1 MSDNKSHSP
10 IGASSAARWF
20 ECPGSVALSR
30 QAPPQESS
38 KHAEQGTAAHTV
50 LEECFDTNNNPWQYE
65 GMEYEGGEL
74 DERDIQAV
82 VDAIDWLDEKVADI
96 RAKHGNVVILKEVGF
111 DLSVLHKDLWGTS
124 DIVIYTTDFSFLG
137 TYDYKHGSGVFV
149 NVKNNRQL
157 KYYSLGAINFTG
169 HKFVDTLG
177 WGHVFRE
184 MEMGILQPRC
194 DNMATE
200 AISADEMDA
209 FATEL
214 EMRALKTQDPD
225 AEYSAGDHCR
235 WCKAKPLCPQLY
247 GKTVELAQQDF
258 AVAKTLTLP
267 DKRQLSNAEIAN
279 IISFEPIITDWL
291 KSLKH
296 HAQSLLE
303 TGAEVPGFKLVKKK
317 ANRVWADKEVLE
329 TKLKWLGYND
339 FDIFEQKL
347 KSPAK
352 MEKEIPEIKT
362 DLKHLITKPE
372 TGNTIAPEADRRQAV
387 SPSAITDFQPI
398 SEGEN
403 NE

>member
-1 MSDNKSHSP
+1 
-10 IGASSAARWF
+10 
-20 ECPGSVALSR
+20 
-30 QAPPQESS
+30 
-38 KHAEQGTAAHTV
+38 
-50 LEECFDTNNNPWQYE
+50 
-65 GMEYEGGEL
+65 
-74 DERDIQAV
+74 
-82 VDAIDWLDEKVADI
+82 
-96 RAKHGNVVILKEVGF
+96 
-111 DLSVLHKDLWGTS
+111 
-124 DIVIYTTDFSFLG
+124 
-137 TYDYKHGSGVFV
+137 
-149 NVKNNRQL
+149 
-157 KYYSLGAINFTG
+157 
-169 HKFVDTLG
+169 
-177 WGHVFRE
+177 

-200 AISADEMDA
+200 VITADEMDA

-291 KSLKH
+291 KSLKQ

-317 ANRVWADKEVLE
+317 SNRVWANPQDTAGVLCE
-329 TKLKWLGYND
+329 ALGDEMYTRKL
-339 FDIFEQKL
+339 I
-347 KSPAK
+347 SPAQAEK
-352 MEKEIPEIKT
+352 LIDKKEIA
-362 DLKHLITKPE
+362 HLITKPE